1 MVKGKERLQLKIGVE
16 KVVEAL
22 HEDDDNAESDHS
34 ACYGGD
40 YPVDG
45 GSETRPTEPDIC
57 QFSEFRA
64 GYESRDPMV
73 RGREERT
80 RTNHPQKQCL
90 PRYTAVDA
98 TPV

>member
-1 MVKGKERLQLKIGVE
+1 MEVGVE

-34 ACYGGD
+34 ACYRGD

-57 QFSEFRA
+57 QFSEFRV
-64 GYESRDPMV
+64 GDESRDPW
-73 RGREERT
+73 GEEGGSIPEQTT
-80 RTNHPQKQCL
+80 RKSNASHDT
-90 PRYTAVDA
+90 RR
-98 TPV
+98 